1 MKTTNKRRP
10 LLGIPKD
17 EIDALPPEL
26 RQVFTTL
33 NERLKTLSELHEST
47 AGLRGPVG
55 IATQTRK
62 DPRGVVEVGLTLEGN
77 RAGNAADP
85 IDDQD
90 LVTLGYLKRQLACAN
105 LNKILETCAETD
117 DLLDDDPPPS
127 PCAVLQLSNKQ
138 SVSTGMSTVYCVSA
152 LTPFVYV
159 TGI

>member
-10 LLGIPKD
+10 LLEIPKD

-62 DPRGVVEVGLTLEGN
+62 DLRGVVEVGLTLEGN

-90 LVTLGYLKRQLACAN
+90 LVTLGYLKRQLKCDN

-117 DLLDDDPPPS
+117 DLLDENETPS
-127 PCAVLQLSNKQ
+127 ACAVLELSNKR
-138 SVSTGMSTVYCVSA
+138 SVATGMTAVYCVLA
-152 LTPFVYV
+152 LDPFVYV
-159 TGI
+159 AGI